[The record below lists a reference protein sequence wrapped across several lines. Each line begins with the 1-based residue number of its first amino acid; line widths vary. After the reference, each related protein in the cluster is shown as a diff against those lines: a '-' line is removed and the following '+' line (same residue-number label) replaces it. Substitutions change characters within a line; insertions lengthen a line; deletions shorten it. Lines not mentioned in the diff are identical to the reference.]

1 LKPSSIQVRE
11 AVDGPLVEIVPMVP
25 LDEGWPRLARD
36 EVELWILDRAFLES
50 QRAACLACLSAGE
63 RARSD
68 RLARPIDQLRWAL
81 FHGAVRRILAGY
93 LGADPATLLFERS
106 PKGKP
111 RWASS
116 SGESPMDF
124 NLSHSGDL
132 MALACRSTGDIG
144 VDVEVTDHRT
154 DVQALAARFFHPN
167 EGAAMMA
174 GPEGP
179 ARALFFQWWT
189 AKEAL
194 LKCRG
199 EGLTDHLDTLDF
211 SDWTAAG
218 WACIES
224 PPRPPSLAWR
234 FGAGEAWTGTL
245 VTVAPV
251 SRVKLRSAAHSRAA
265 Q

>member
-1 LKPSSIQVRE
+1 LKPTFIQIR
-11 AVDGPLVEIVPMVP
+11 APLDGPPVESLPMGP
-25 LDEGWPRLARD
+25 FDERRPRLARD

-50 QRAACLACLSAGE
+50 ERAACLACLSAEE
-63 RARSD
+63 RARRD

-93 LGADPATLLFERS
+93 LGADPAALLFERS

-111 RWASS
+111 RWTPS
-116 SGESPMDF
+116 SGESTMEF

-132 MALACRSTGDIG
+132 MALACRRTGDIG
-144 VDVEVTDHRT
+144 VDVEVADRRT

-174 GPEGP
+174 VPEGS

-194 LKCRG
+194 LKCWG
-199 EGLTDHLDTLDF
+199 EGLTDHLTDLDF
-211 SDWTAAG
+211 SDWTAAA
-218 WACIES
+218 WAGISS
-224 PPRPPSLAWR
+224 PAKSSLLAWR
-234 FGAGEAWTGTL
+234 FGAGDVWTGTL
-245 VTVAPV
+245 VTASPV
-251 SRVKLRSAAHSRAA
+251 SRVRLRSVAKLHPEH
-265 Q
+265 